1 VFAARSAVIAV
12 AWSSDYRVEG
22 GGEELQHCRKKDNLV
37 VQVDYPHCI
46 GTSDKVSQTE
56 FSFQKRLMINNEIFP
71 SETFCE
77 NLNKTD
83 LQIIF

>member
-1 VFAARSAVIAV
+1 MPVFAARSAVIAV

-46 GTSDKVSQTE
+46 GTNDKVSQTA
-56 FSFQKRLMINNEIFP
+56 FSLQKSLNDKTIKKILP
-71 SETFCE
+71 ETF
-77 NLNKTD
+77 LKT
-83 LQIIF
+83 

>member
-37 VQVDYPHCI
+37 VQVDYPQCI
-46 GTSDKVSQTE
+46 GTSDKVSHTE
-56 FSFQKRLMINNEIFP
+56 FSFQKSSND
-71 SETFCE
+71 
-77 NLNKTD
+77 KTMKFF
-83 LQIIF
+83 LLKHF